1 MREMRIV
8 EANLE
13 ALEMK
18 YGRLSVRAPA
28 AERKLLASLGEAGQQ
43 SPVIVVVVE
52 GRYVVIDGHK
62 RVRALE
68 KLKADV
74 VKVAVWEL
82 GEAEALATSYQMSA
96 QGGRNAFE
104 EGWLVAEL
112 HRGWGWS
119 LGQVGE
125 RLVRS
130 KSWVSRRLALV
141 EALPDWVAEEVASG
155 RIGAHAAANFLVP
168 LTRGNDEAGRALAEK
183 VRGLNLTNRQM
194 GELYAC
200 YRSAGVATRRKIVED
215 PMLYLKARAAARL
228 GDAELGEKASRC
240 VRNMALVGNVSL
252 GLARG
257 LPEVLGY
264 DAGEIARERLLAAW
278 RRCREHFE
286 VLAKTVEGLAGEAGH
301 DRSAD
306 TGGDT
311 GVEREGARAS

>member
-1 MREMRIV
+1 MRKMRII

-13 ALEMK
+13 ALELK
-18 YGRLSVRAPA
+18 YGRLSVRQPA
-28 AERKLLASLGEAGQQ
+28 AEKRLLASLGEGGQQ
-43 SPVIVVVVE
+43 SPVIAVAVD

-74 VKVAVWEL
+74 VKVAVWEP

-130 KSWVSRRLALV
+130 KSWASRRLALV

-168 LTRGNDEAGRALAEK
+168 LTRGNGEAGLALAEK
-183 VRGLNLTNRQM
+183 VRGLGLTNRQM
-194 GELYAC
+194 GELYAS
-200 YRSAGVATRRKIVED
+200 YRSAGAATRRKIVED
-215 PMLYLKARAAARL
+215 PMLFLRARTAARL
-228 GDAELGEKASRC
+228 GDAEFGEKAGRC
-240 VRNMALVGNVSL
+240 VRNMELVGSVSL

-264 DAGEIARERLLAAW
+264 DAEAGARERLMGAW

-286 VLAKTVEGLAGEAGH
+286 VLAKTVEGL
-301 DRSAD
+301 S
-306 TGGDT
+306 GG
-311 GVEREGARAS
+311 GA